1 MLKNLCLRLNFN
13 KILTLKVNGLVSN
26 MSINHELNKFSK
38 KDWLLRLE
46 ETRVHAESSPQNCL
60 YHIIPSPG
68 AQNNDD

>member
-1 MLKNLCLRLNFN
+1 
-13 KILTLKVNGLVSN
+13 VNGLASN

-60 YHIIPSPG
+60 YNIIPSPG